1 MFGIDRRIFFT
12 AVALV
17 GAGTLAACATDDRFG
32 AAKFDRRDVSS
43 SKSSGG
49 NVISG
54 TARLTST
61 GNTTKTCA
69 SLPVRLAPDTNYTR
83 DRISRLYGDGDE
95 GFVDARRAK
104 DLRTQQVASIDKN
117 YERSLMASVCDHQGR
132 FTFRNLP
139 DGTYYLLAP
148 VVWRN
153 SLGAVTEGGF
163 FMQRIKV
170 TGGETKRVV
179 LASR

>member
-1 MFGIDRRIFFT
+1 MIGPEGKAFRT
-12 AVALV
+12 AVALI
-17 GAGTLAACATDDRFG
+17 GAMVLAACAIDHRTG
-32 AAKFDRRDVSS
+32 ATKFDRRDVSS
-43 SKSSGG
+43 LKSSGG

-54 TARLTST
+54 TARLTAA
-61 GNTTKTCA
+61 GNKTRTCA

-83 DRISRLYGDGDE
+83 DRISRLYGYGDE

-104 DLRTQQVASIDKN
+104 DLRARQVASIDKN
-117 YERSLMASVCDHQGR
+117 YERSLMASVCDRQGR

-139 DGTYYLLAP
+139 DGTYFLLAP
-148 VVWRN
+148 VVWRDN
-153 SLGAVTEGGF
+153 LGAVTEGGF

-170 TGGETKRVV
+170 TGGETRRVV